1 MSTSN
6 DPVLVPEI
14 ASPGRAPLR
23 LRLADHPG
31 SGHLDGGWWPYSRDL
46 TVELA
51 DLVDHFP
58 PRSGRIVRALI
69 SPPDWDPAPRRI
81 PVARGY
87 VKVGSFPRD
96 DTHVILLTTSD
107 RTMLRVLV
115 APPGFTRDQ
124 GEEALLAAATAGNA
138 HAATDV
144 LEEVTDHLDT
154 EPMDH
159 WTDDGASWWGFDR
172 VAPSFRTGGAP

>member
-1 MSTSN
+1 MA
-6 DPVLVPEI
+6 E
-14 ASPGRAPLR
+14 
-23 LRLADHPG
+23 HPG
-31 SGHLDGGWWPYSRDL
+31 SSHLDGGWWPHSRDL

-51 DLVDHFP
+51 DLVEHFP
-58 PRSGRIVRALI
+58 PESGRIVRALV

-96 DTHVILLTTSD
+96 DTHLVYLSTAD
-107 RTMLRVLV
+107 RTVLRVLV
-115 APPGFTRDQ
+115 VPVGFTRDQ

-138 HAATDV
+138 HSATALLD
-144 LEEVTDHLDT
+144 EVTDHPDI

-159 WTDDGASWWGFDR
+159 WTDDGGSWASDFDASPVR
-172 VAPSFRTGGAP
+172 RGG